1 MKAMEA
7 ELDMYKQQVD
17 LFKSD
22 IEAANGAMRAL
33 RHRWVADQ
41 RRANRKGGG
50 DVIGLHNSTA
60 TAWGSPL
67 PNTAAD
73 VASSLLPE
81 GSGAIRADSMG
92 IPDGL
97 NRPGSAGPAGPAGP
111 PAAVAVAGA

>member
-7 ELDMYKQQVD
+7 ELNMYKQQVD

-50 DVIGLHNSTA
+50 DVISLHNSKA

-67 PNTAAD
+67 PNTAGD
-73 VASSLLPE
+73 IASSLLPE
-81 GSGAIRADSMG
+81 GSDAISADNMG

-97 NRPGSAGPAGPAGP
+97 NRLGSAGPAGAAAAG
-111 PAAVAVAGA
+111 AVTVAGA